1 MQTDYLPTHRPGLFR
16 RLGALLY
23 DGILLLGILFL
34 ATAILLPFRGGRAF
48 QTDDWGYGIYLLG
61 VVFLFFG
68 WFWTRDGQTLGM
80 RAWKIRLTNHAGK
93 TISWQ
98 QALLR
103 FLPILLCLGLFN
115 GMASLWPEQ
124 AKWIG
129 LGILGLYLLDFG
141 WALLDR
147 EKRCWHDVM
156 ASTRMVGVVNEGSRS
171 QTLP

>member
-1 MQTDYLPTHRPGLFR
+1 MQTDYLPTHRPGLCR

-80 RAWKIRLTNHAGK
+80 RAWKIRLTNHSGKNHFMAAGF
-93 TISWQ
+93 TPFSPHP
-98 QALLR
+98 ALLGPVQR
-103 FLPILLCLGLFN
+103 HGKPLARTGKMDRAWHTRVVFAGFWLGFA
-115 GMASLWPEQ
+115 GSG
-124 AKWIG
+124 K
-129 LGILGLYLLDFG
+129 
-141 WALLDR
+141 ALL
-147 EKRCWHDVM
+147 
-156 ASTRMVGVVNEGSRS
+156 A
-171 QTLP
+171 